1 MSRRPRSRWGRRG
14 VSGEG
19 GAALPLA
26 LLTLVGLTTLALA
39 LLAISALDPQIS
51 RNHADWLRARDL
63 AEAGL
68 EYAFDTLATTAGA
81 WDALLAGATCTT
93 GAGLLESSLPG
104 AGPAHGTFIVRVRND
119 CAAADQQ
126 LTGMAPETSSDAATR
141 DTNGRVLVASTGTI
155 GATAHTVRAIISY
168 DPSSVRS
175 GQSVPRGQVTAYGW
189 ADE

>member
-1 MSRRPRSRWGRRG
+1 MSRPPRSRWGRRG
-14 VSGEG
+14 VSGER

-51 RNHADWLRARDL
+51 RNHADWLRARYL

-93 GAGLLESSLPG
+93 GAVLLESSLPG

-119 CAAADQQ
+119 CAAADEQ
-126 LTGMAPETSSDAATR
+126 LTGTAPETGSDAATR

-155 GATAHTVRAIISY
+155 GATAQTVRAVISY
-168 DPSSVRS
+168 DPSSARS
-175 GQSVPRGQVTAYGW
+175 GQSVPREQVTAYGW